1 MFQDSPI
8 FCSYDLRVYAACI
21 AKEIFRETDIV
32 SVTSLIILLIK
43 AMTSSEEDKISFK
56 SNKNPYSLKVSST
69 KIKIKRIEDH

>member
-8 FCSYDLRVYAACI
+8 FCSYDLKVYAICI

-32 SVTSLIILLIK
+32 SVTSLMILLIK
-43 AMTSSEEDKISFK
+43 AMSYSEEDKVSLK

-69 KIKIKRIEDH
+69 KIKIKRIEDQ